1 MGWIVIL
8 LICIIII
15 LLISIFRFRRDIKYI
30 SRQIINSKGQYRN
43 ILMDTLDKDIE
54 NLVISINGF
63 YEHSQKRYV
72 KIKHNE
78 EELRKSIANLSH
90 DLRTPLTSIMGYIQ
104 IISSDRCTEEE
115 KMKYLDIVD
124 RRTETLQSLITSF
137 YELSVVESSEY
148 NFKLRSVNL
157 GNLLYE
163 TVALYYDD
171 FTNRNIEPKINVNQN
186 ISLVISDEKAV
197 IRIFSNLIINMIRH
211 GDGNVVINLIE
222 QKDYI
227 ITEFIN
233 STSGL
238 SDQDVKHIFDR
249 FFTADKARSEK
260 NTGLGLSITRALV
273 ESLGNKIAVNFA
285 DETLNV
291 KVIWHKK

>member
-1 MGWIVIL
+1 M
-8 LICIIII
+8 
-15 LLISIFRFRRDIKYI
+15 
-30 SRQIINSKGQYRN
+30 
-43 ILMDTLDKDIE
+43 TLHIE

-186 ISLVISDEKAV
+186 ISLVISCE
-197 IRIFSNLIINMIRH
+197 
-211 GDGNVVINLIE
+211 
-222 QKDYI
+222 
-227 ITEFIN
+227 N
-233 STSGL
+233 SIS
-238 SDQDVKHIFDR
+238 F
-249 FFTADKARSEK
+249 
-260 NTGLGLSITRALV
+260 
-273 ESLGNKIAVNFA
+273 
-285 DETLNV
+285 LN
-291 KVIWHKK
+291 

>member
-157 GNLLYE
+157 GNC
-163 TVALYYDD
+163 
-171 FTNRNIEPKINVNQN
+171 
-186 ISLVISDEKAV
+186 S
-197 IRIFSNLIINMIRH
+197 II
-211 GDGNVVINLIE
+211 L
-222 QKDYI
+222 
-227 ITEFIN
+227 
-233 STSGL
+233 
-238 SDQDVKHIFDR
+238 
-249 FFTADKARSEK
+249 
-260 NTGLGLSITRALV
+260 
-273 ESLGNKIAVNFA
+273 
-285 DETLNV
+285 
-291 KVIWHKK
+291 